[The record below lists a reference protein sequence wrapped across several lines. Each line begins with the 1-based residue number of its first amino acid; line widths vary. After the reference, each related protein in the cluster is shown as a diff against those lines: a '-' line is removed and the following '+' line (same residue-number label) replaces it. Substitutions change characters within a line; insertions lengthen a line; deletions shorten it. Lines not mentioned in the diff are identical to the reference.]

1 MDFDPRRSLTRNEF
15 CYAEH
20 LSPAKYFDLKKRD
33 LTPVELN
40 IDGIFRI
47 TPEAREEWRARM
59 AKLAKGKAA
68 QLEAKRRQELAPI
81 AALSPKHVSRT
92 KRRRR

>member
-20 LSPAKYFDLKKRD
+20 LSLAKYFDLKKRN

-59 AKLAKGKAA
+59 PKNVTPSLHDYLESKVAA
-68 QLEAKRRQELAPI
+68 MEAAE
-81 AALSPKHVSRT
+81 
-92 KRRRR
+92 